1 LTRTRAFG
9 AALAA
14 AVLLV
19 PAPAALA
26 RAAPRTACAIAGA
39 SVDDAREL
47 VARGAC
53 TTLEHGHRRKLGGAV
68 WSFSRVRAV
77 DSAGAACAVAA
88 TSGAGDRF
96 AVPAEA
102 VRVQATFRLSAAA
115 AHATRSVVVTLH
127 GTGSCSSPQPAAA
140 APDQLTPGTRF
151 ASTAAAWRLAA
162 ATTLAGAESA
172 LQAFLSQYG
181 LVAEVAHVDES
192 SYAQTW
198 DRFDLLAES
207 DLPALREYGEL
218 FVDEWSKYP
227 LDWVRASGVRAIAFV
242 KDFTTGGDHRAAGP
256 DPVGATMYYDVPYS
270 GTGDYAREVIH
281 HEFDHL
287 LTYDL
292 FGSYAPADTAW
303 TALNPAGFAYGS
315 GGASCYAAGDPCA
328 AGDLH
333 PQAGFV
339 TGYARSALEEDK
351 AELYAYLLTASGWHH
366 LKQWLATDSA
376 LAAKVSLLQALLA
389 PYSPEMSGAYFDQV
403 DP

>member
-1 LTRTRAFG
+1 MTRTRAFG
-9 AALAA
+9 AALVA

-26 RAAPRTACAIAGA
+26 RATPRTACAIAGA
-39 SVDDAREL
+39 SVDASGEL

-53 TTLEHGHRRKLGGAV
+53 TTLERGRRRKLGGAV
-68 WSFSRVRAV
+68 WSFGGVRAF
-77 DSAGAACAVAA
+77 DSAGAACTVAA
-88 TSGAGDRF
+88 TSGSGDRF
-96 AVPAEA
+96 AVPAA
-102 VRVQATFRLSAAA
+102 AARVQATFRLSLAA
-115 AHATRSVVVTLH
+115 AHATRTVVVTLH
-127 GTGSCSSPQPAAA
+127 GTGSCSSPQPTAA
-140 APDQLTPGTRF
+140 APDQLTPGKRF
-151 ASTAAAWRLAA
+151 ASTAAAWQLAA
-162 ATTLAGAESA
+162 ATTLAEAESA

-181 LVAEVAHVDES
+181 LAAEVAHVDES

-242 KDFTTGGDHRAAGP
+242 KDFTTGADHRAAGP
-256 DPVGATMYYDVPYS
+256 DPVGETMYYDVPFS

-292 FGSYAPADTAW
+292 FGSYAPADPAW

-315 GGASCYAAGDPCA
+315 GGASCYAAGDPCGA
-328 AGDLH
+328 WDQH
-333 PQAGFV
+333 PQSGFV
-339 TGYARSALEEDK
+339 SGYARSAIEEDK
-351 AELYAYLLTASGWHH
+351 AELYAYLMTATGWHQVE
-366 LKQWLATDSA
+366 QWLATDPA
-376 LAAKVSLLQALLA
+376 LAGKVALLQALLA
-389 PYSPEMSGAYFDQV
+389 RYSPEMAGDYFDRI